1 MCIAGLDGSWVLN
14 NVNPGGESNL
24 MNRLHGHGYEH
35 RRLAFVFVV
44 AAQGL
49 AGFPITPTFIGED
62 LMLGHIHENQLPLLL
77 LIVLNLILDG
87 LVIFRI
93 YSRIFLGPHD
103 KGYHEVA
110 YRSS

>member
-1 MCIAGLDGSWVLN
+1 
-14 NVNPGGESNL
+14 
-24 MNRLHGHGYEH
+24 
-35 RRLAFVFVV
+35 
-44 AAQGL
+44 
-49 AGFPITPTFIGED
+49 
-62 LMLGHIHENQLPLLL
+62 LLL